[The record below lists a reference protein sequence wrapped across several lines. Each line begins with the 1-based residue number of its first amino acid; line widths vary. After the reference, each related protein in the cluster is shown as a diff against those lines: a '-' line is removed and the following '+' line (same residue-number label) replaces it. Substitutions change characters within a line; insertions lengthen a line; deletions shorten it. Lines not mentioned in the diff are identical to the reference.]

1 MGISFGKVIG
11 NKYDRWSTIDKNI
24 YDYSAKSNIFY
35 LFFFVDTSWL
45 IKLANRVIMIP
56 RYGLWSIFKTNISYI
71 NFRLMNNKPFYE
83 LEGDGE
89 DVYLYYYHDGK
100 KNRYWLISK
109 YINVLSVFGYSFE
122 EMLCP
127 QEMHIRSSLA
137 GNWKWAW
144 AECAHQLG

>member
-1 MGISFGKVIG
+1 
-11 NKYDRWSTIDKNI
+11 
-24 YDYSAKSNIFY
+24 
-35 LFFFVDTSWL
+35 
-45 IKLANRVIMIP
+45 
-56 RYGLWSIFKTNISYI
+56 
-71 NFRLMNNKPFYE
+71 MNNKPFYE

-144 AECAHQLG
+144 AECAHQLGYHYSNSLPVRKFSNNFPWSKHV

>member
-1 MGISFGKVIG
+1 MIS
-11 NKYDRWSTIDKNI
+11 RH
-24 YDYSAKSNIFY
+24 
-35 LFFFVDTSWL
+35 
-45 IKLANRVIMIP
+45 
-56 RYGLWSIFKTNISYI
+56 GLRFIFKTYISNL